1 MYTSTKRDN
10 PYPTSQHSNPTNKQ
24 RTEMCSKEKIPFKI
38 LSVWVLVILLMFIFS
53 VPELNTG
60 GKSRAAGEYVNAV
73 VLIAMGTLA
82 EDPIVD
88 SSIASIRVLGGWKG
102 DLYLITD
109 RKECFAHVVSQ
120 HQVKIQEV
128 PSVDSIIKIKAM
140 KSRLFDYIPQNVTN
154 CLYLDVDI
162 LVTRSLDLFLGDLD
176 HQILSFVSTH
186 QRYPDFGMFLDAR
199 GHFFGFCSGCDKW
212 HTGIIWLRNPSAPSV
227 ATGTSEKKISTVL
240 SSASSSL
247 APLSSSCVEEWRN
260 VLLSG
265 RYNTDQQSID
275 YAEEKGHCPASLAF
289 SSRHLLFAKDYF
301 AAFLTPARTFVHL
314 TSVSRMDTQD
324 PFYRYYVVPNI
335 KSSLRPA
342 GLNLKSYE
350 NQKSCRT

>member
-1 MYTSTKRDN
+1 
-10 PYPTSQHSNPTNKQ
+10 
-24 RTEMCSKEKIPFKI
+24 MCSKDKIPFKI
-38 LSVWVLVILLMFIFS
+38 LSVWILVILLMFIFS

-60 GKSRAAGEYVNAV
+60 RKPRAAGEYVDAV
-73 VLIAMGTLA
+73 VLIAMGKLA
-82 EDPIVD
+82 EDSIVD
-88 SSIASIRVLGGWKG
+88 SAIASIRVLGGWKG

-109 RKECFAHVVSQ
+109 RKECFTHVISQ
-120 HQVKIQEV
+120 HQVQIRDV
-128 PSVDSIIKIKAM
+128 PPVDSIIKIKAM

-176 HQILSFVSTH
+176 HQILSFLTTH

-212 HTGIIWLRNPSAPSV
+212 HTGIIWLRNPSAPTV
-227 ATGTSEKKISTVL
+227 VPVTSEKRISTIP
-240 SSASSSL
+240 SSAS
-247 APLSSSCVEEWRN
+247 PKPSSCIDEWRS

-275 YAEEKGHCPASLAF
+275 YAEEKGHCSASLAF

-342 GLNLKSYE
+342 GLNLKLYE
-350 NQKSCRT
+350 NQKTCLADPER